1 LSTGFSRLAPIC
13 PSNPAAPSARLGR
26 DLGSVGFRQDG
37 RCESVLPD
45 PLASP
50 VSLPARKTLPAG
62 SQRSKSGVTLSRF
75 PSSGPLTVHTRT
87 HPPGMRQARGRRA
100 PPQPRGRSH
109 EHGDAGADHNDE
121 EAGRTTRTRRHDQ
134 EGRGD
139 GVGHRHERTEAR
151 PRGHVGTTV
160 KAKARQQCHGR
171 RRHGA
176 GARDSPGRRPRSEG
190 CGVLTLT
197 FHDATSTRTW
207 PRCAPATP
215 GLRDNVIGCSDVAGL
230 APPPPGPA
238 EVTRKRS
245 RTTTRPGRR
254 HEPSAKIRA
263 RWILYEDHRAGGKDL
278 PTSASRCESWTSV
291 SAGAA
296 NCTQDPSQRLRASKI
311 RQGTRCS
318 QGPRRPARV
327 RDDQPGSATTSQGPR
342 PRPLR
347 RAAAFLWARVRG
359 GSQDLRRTREP

>member
-1 LSTGFSRLAPIC
+1 VHRHSHEAEATNTETRGQTTTTKRRAGPRGHAGTTKKGEETGWTTDTK
-13 PSNPAAPSARLGR
+13 GR
-26 DLGSVGFRQDG
+26 RRGHGDT
-37 RCESVLPD
+37 
-45 PLASP
+45 
-50 VSLPARKTLPAG
+50 PAR
-62 SQRSKSGVTLSRF
+62 
-75 PSSGPLTVHTRT
+75 PLR
-87 HPPGMRQARGRRA
+87 RRRA
-100 PPQPRGRSH
+100 SSVTEDEGTGRERETHQDEGHGAKAAVSSPPRSTTSQGH
-109 EHGDAGADHNDE
+109 EHGH
-121 EAGRTTRTRRHDQ
+121 
-134 EGRGD
+134 
-139 GVGHRHERTEAR
+139 GV
-151 PRGHVGTTV
+151 
-160 KAKARQQCHGR
+160 RQQ
-171 RRHGA
+171 
-176 GARDSPGRRPRSEG
+176 
-190 CGVLTLT
+190 
-197 FHDATSTRTW
+197 
-207 PRCAPATP
+207 
-215 GLRDNVIGCSDVAGL
+215 RDNVIGCSDVAGL